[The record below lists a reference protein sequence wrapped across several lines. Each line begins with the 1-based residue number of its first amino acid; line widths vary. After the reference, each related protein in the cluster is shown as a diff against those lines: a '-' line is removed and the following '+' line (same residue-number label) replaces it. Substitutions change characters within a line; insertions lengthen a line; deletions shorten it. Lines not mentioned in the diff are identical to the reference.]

1 MILIYSLIMWVIFSY
16 CLVYFTKPFLEMKY
30 HFLKSLFIS
39 LIIHIPYA
47 IIACYGI
54 YLSYYSPSRLILL
67 TSVGF
72 ISMVILYVSRQ
83 IYLYYFSDF
92 DFKSG
97 VIFQLVILF
106 MGIIRMGVEDMVM
119 YIGGI
124 FYQSKELLYI
134 SLIYKIISLFL
145 LYYFSA
151 ILYQKVNIIFFKTK
165 TILLFVL
172 EFFLLSALAGFESLF
187 VNAIVF
193 IGVIIVLYIL
203 LREIDHDYQLKIYR
217 EAIENQSQ
225 KISSMIE
232 KQNHRNEVLAKMRH
246 DEKNHLLTL
255 RLLYQSNPQEAK
267 EYLQQW
273 QKEIESKIN
282 ENLY

>member
-1 MILIYSLIMWVIFSY
+1 MIFVYSLIMWVIFSY
-16 CLVYFTKPFLEMKY
+16 CLVYFTKPFLKMKY

-39 LIIHIPYA
+39 LIIHIPYT
-47 IIACYGI
+47 ISACYGI
-54 YLSYYSPSRLILL
+54 YLSYCYPSRLILL
-67 TSVGF
+67 TIVGF

-83 IYLYYFSDF
+83 VYLYYFSDF
-92 DFKSG
+92 DFKGG
-97 VIFQLVILF
+97 VIFQLIILF

-124 FYQSKELLYI
+124 FYQNEQLLYV
-134 SLIYKIISLFL
+134 SLIYKIFSLFL

-187 VNAIVF
+187 VNVIVF
-193 IGVIIVLYIL
+193 MGVIIVLYIL
-203 LREIDHDYQLKIYR
+203 LREIDRDYQLKMYR
-217 EAIENQSQ
+217 ETIENQSQ
-225 KISSMIE
+225 RISSMIE
-232 KQNHRNEVLAKMRH
+232 KQNHRNEILAKIRH

-255 RLLYQSNPQEAK
+255 RLLYQSHPQEAK

>member
-1 MILIYSLIMWVIFSY
+1 MILIYSLIMWFVFSF
-16 CLVYFTKPFLEMKY
+16 CLVCFTKLFLEMKY
-30 HFLKSLFIS
+30 HFFKSLAVS

-67 TSVGF
+67 TIVGF

-83 IYLYYFSDF
+83 GYLYYFSDF
-92 DFKSG
+92 GFKSG
-97 VIFQLVILF
+97 IIFQLIILF
-106 MGIIRMGVEDMVM
+106 MGIIRMGIEDMIM

-124 FYQSKELLYI
+124 FYQNEQLLYV
-134 SLIYKIISLFL
+134 SLIYKIISLFF

-151 ILYQKVNIIFFKTK
+151 LLYQKVNIIFFKTK

-187 VNAIVF
+187 VNIIIY

-203 LREIDHDYQLKIYR
+203 LREIDHDYQLKIYQ

-225 KISSMIE
+225 RISSMIE
-232 KQNHRNEVLAKMRH
+232 NQNHRNEILAKMRH

-273 QKEIESKIN
+273 QKEIESQIN